1 MNRVAVI
8 GSGGAGKSTL
18 ARRLGDLTGL
28 PVYHLDCLMWKPGWV
43 MRDNDEEDVILSEVA
58 QRPRWIIDGNYG
70 RTMPLRFASADTII
84 FLDLSR
90 WVCTWRVVMR
100 AMDGMAQC
108 NERPDITPGCDEE
121 GDWEFFKW
129 VWNFPNDG
137 REVLLRRVEE
147 HGRHAAFHHLR
158 TRAGVREFLR
168 AVTRLS
174 SSKSE
179 ATRPEQG

>member
-18 ARRLGDLTGL
+18 ARQLGEFTGL
-28 PVYHLDCLMWKPGWV
+28 PVYHLDCFMWKPGWV
-43 MRDNDEEDVILSEVA
+43 MRDNAEEEVILTELA
-58 QRPRWIIDGNYG
+58 RRPRWIIDGNYG
-70 RTMPLRFASADTII
+70 RTMPLRFAAADTII

-90 WVCTWRVVMR
+90 WVCTWRVVQR
-100 AMDGMAQC
+100 AIDGMSQR

-137 REVLLRRVEE
+137 RDVLLNRVDE
-147 HGRHAAFHHLR
+147 HGRHATFHHLR
-158 TRAGVREFLR
+158 TQADVRDFLR
-168 AVTRLS
+168 AAEAAR
-174 SSKSE
+174 SE
-179 ATRPEQG
+179 RV